1 MPFIRTQKLVY
12 NDAGKIVSGSAAI
25 VDVSYVAS
33 AEKYKSKQMVR
44 ERLGKVIEMYGKR
57 RGLFQSPTRGL
68 VIYDADTDSFS
79 DQVTRDELDA
89 LREKGNARVKDD
101 VTTGETER
109 KNEVKTAAEQIGDN
123 EKHLNAVS
131 DIFPESDVHTVF
143 GDTYLLI
150 EIMKKTGIW
159 KVISEVFTNTA
170 DKQRILCHILH
181 CLLRDGSK
189 ISCEDFVAKSFAVYC
204 VSDIPLHSLKSDT
217 RYFTVMGEDTTK
229 IDFFTSYVKFIR
241 EQNETFGSACYVDS
255 TPLPNAIDSP
265 FNALCSHGLDATSVQ
280 MRLAMVLDESTLYP
294 VWYDIIPGNILDI
307 STLTTV
313 TKDVEISLDI
323 KLNSYT
329 LDAGYASKE
338 LIQNFEMQKEGEPI
352 PEKRYL
358 VRMPAK
364 KGFPHKELYNEMK
377 DFFWKPKY
385 CFLRNGHAYFGK
397 DVRKTVFDKEVQC
410 YVFVDKY
417 NALKGHT
424 KYMSD
429 HPEEYEQFSFKE
441 QAWQQVKYGYFV
453 LMGNYNRTPAQMLD
467 DYFGRTHI
475 ECFFKNTKEYLK
487 LLPLCKWKDNT
498 VRGKILSD
506 VIVAIVKQKMMQLRK
521 NTTLSMSSVLG
532 KCQSLMCIR
541 DKKTNKVFVEKPNRQ
556 VRECYENFGIPVPQ
570 EIDLNS
576 YIRQL
581 YEA

>member
-33 AEKYKSKQMVR
+33 AEKYKSKQTVR

-57 RGLFQSPTRGL
+57 KGLFQSPTRGL

-89 LREKGNARVKDD
+89 LREKENARVKDD

-506 VIVAIVKQKMMQLRK
+506 VIVAI
-521 NTTLSMSSVLG
+521 TLSMSSVLG